1 MIRFYQLI
9 FIGSLSNH
17 CDKNLVA
24 NGLIIVYKNNVTFA
38 IYQYHHKGFTIL

>member
-17 CDKNLVA
+17 CDKNQVA
-24 NGLIIVYKNNVTFA
+24 NALIIVYKNNATFA
-38 IYQYHHKGFTIL
+38 IYQYHPKGFTIL